1 MLKKI
6 IGLKNY
12 TYKSENT
19 YITLFHI
26 KKILTLKTIHIKII
40 LKRDKNHLLTPF
52 HINDSHK

>member
-6 IGLKNY
+6 IILKNY

-26 KKILTLKTIHIKII
+26 KKILTLKTIYIKII
-40 LKRDKNHLLTPF
+40 LKRHKSHLITPF
-52 HINDSHK
+52 HIDDSHK